1 MNDLDQ
7 FLSVSLTIEYSKGK
21 AVFRDVFLQMRRGE
35 ILGLVGPSGSGKS
48 TLALGIMRLLDSKG
62 AKVSG
67 CIYLNGHDLLSL
79 SEREMRRVRGKQISL
94 VLQSPSS
101 ALNPMLR
108 LSTQLKEAWRAHR
121 QDSDG
126 KIEIAHALESVSLPK
141 SEEFLKRYPSEISV
155 GQGQRILIAMAIL
168 HSPQLLIADE
178 PTSALD
184 HITQLEILALFRD
197 INSQLGT
204 GILMVSHD
212 LLAIESVC
220 DRVAVLHQGQIVECN
235 TTAEIF
241 GRAVHPYTKALIQ
254 RSSAEHSRGA
264 AVGNSKR

>member
-1 MNDLDQ
+1 LDQ
-7 FLSVSLTIEYSKGK
+7 FLSVSLTVTYGNGK
-21 AVFRDVFLQMRRGE
+21 SVFRDLFLQMRRGE
-35 ILGLVGPSGSGKS
+35 ILGLVGGSGSGKS
-48 TLALGIMRLLDSKG
+48 TLALGVMRLLDSKG

-67 CIYLNGHDLLSL
+67 CVYLNGRDLISL
-79 SEREMRRVRGKQISL
+79 PEREMRQVRGKQISL

-108 LSTQLKEAWRAHR
+108 LGTQLKEAWRAHC

-126 KIEIAHALESVSLPK
+126 KIEIARVLESVSLPK
-141 SEEFLKRYPSEISV
+141 NGEFMRRYPSEVSV

-184 HITQLEILALFRD
+184 HITQLEILSLFRD
-197 INSQLGT
+197 INKQLGT

-212 LLAIESVC
+212 LLAIESIC
-220 DRVAVLHQGQIVECN
+220 DRVAVLHEGRIVECN
-235 TTAEIF
+235 TTSEIF
-241 GRAVHPYTKALIQ
+241 GGAVHPYTKALVR
-254 RSSAEHSRGA
+254 RSSPVQHSRGA
-264 AVGNSKR
+264 AAGIE